1 VSTRGHFLAASFAI
15 ILRRMSNANPLED
28 LVARMTVRELAERG
42 GRSVTDIA
50 VFALGGGRTAGPT
63 KAASAAPR
71 ANGAKVAAAPRP
83 RAKGVDTRSA
93 QGRAQYERDVLG
105 VLARSKS
112 PTNAQAVRAQ
122 IGGTPA
128 QARAALNRLI
138 ETGEVQY
145 EGKARAT
152 RYWAT

>member
-1 VSTRGHFLAASFAI
+1 MST
-15 ILRRMSNANPLED
+15 ANPLED
-28 LVARMTVRELAERG
+28 LVARMTVKELAERS

-50 VFALGGGRTAGPT
+50 VFALGGGHS
-63 KAASAAPR
+63 ASAPKAPAKR
-71 ANGAKVAAAPRP
+71 TNGVSVAAAPRP
-83 RAKGVDTRSA
+83 RAAKGVDTRSA

-105 VLARSKS
+105 VLTRAKS
-112 PTNAQAVRAQ
+112 PTNAQAIRAQ
-122 IGGTPA
+122 VGGTPA

-138 ETGEVQY
+138 ENGEVQY